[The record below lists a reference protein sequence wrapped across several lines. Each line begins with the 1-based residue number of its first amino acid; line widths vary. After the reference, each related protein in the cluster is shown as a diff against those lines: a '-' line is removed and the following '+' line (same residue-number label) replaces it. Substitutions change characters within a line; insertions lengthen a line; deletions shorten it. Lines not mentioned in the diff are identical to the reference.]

1 MNLPL
6 DDITVVSL
14 EQAIAAPLA
23 SRHLADWGARVIKIE
38 RPETGDF
45 ARNYDTAMDGLS
57 SQFVWVNRSKESL
70 ALDIKEDE
78 ARASLETLLG
88 TADVFIQNLAPG
100 AAARLGLD
108 AKSLVARFPK
118 LIACDISGYGSGGP
132 YSEKKAYDL
141 LVQCETGFLSINGTP
156 DTPSKC
162 GLAIADIATGMY
174 ALNGILM
181 GLHQRARTGKGYAF
195 EVSLFDALTEW
206 MSYPAYYTRGRGEPV
221 PRSGARHAT
230 IAPYGPFP
238 AGDGK
243 VVFFGIQNER
253 EWRKFCEIAL
263 GDASIATDAR
273 YVTNSLRVA
282 NREVLEATIRQRFAA
297 WTSDEVLARLDRAA
311 IANGRM
317 NDVDALLEHPQLH
330 ARNRYRS
337 VETESGPHDMFLP
350 PVTIAGLE
358 PVMKPVP
365 AVGEHTSAILAEI
378 DTQRETSSALP
389 STSTSHAP

>member
-38 RPETGDF
+38 RPEVGDF

-57 SQFVWVNRSKESL
+57 SQFVWTNRSKESL
-70 ALDIKEDE
+70 ALDIKEDG

-108 AKSLVARFPK
+108 AKSLVARFPR

-132 YSEKKAYDL
+132 YSDKKAYDL

-181 GLHQRARTGKGYAF
+181 GLHQRARTGRGYAF

-243 VVFFGIQNER
+243 IVFFGIQNER
-253 EWRKFCEIAL
+253 EWQKFCEIVL
-263 GDASIATDAR
+263 GDATVATDAR

-282 NREVLEATIRQRFAA
+282 NRDVLEETIRQCFAA
-297 WTSDEVLARLDRAA
+297 WTSDEVLTRLDRAA

-317 NDVDALLEHPQLH
+317 NDVDALLEHPQLR

-350 PVTIAGLE
+350 PVTIAGIE
-358 PVMKPVP
+358 PVMKAVP
-365 AVGEHTSAILAEI
+365 AVGEHTSKILAELEAR
-378 DTQRETSSALP
+378 RETSPALSA
-389 STSTSHAP
+389 TSTPDAQ